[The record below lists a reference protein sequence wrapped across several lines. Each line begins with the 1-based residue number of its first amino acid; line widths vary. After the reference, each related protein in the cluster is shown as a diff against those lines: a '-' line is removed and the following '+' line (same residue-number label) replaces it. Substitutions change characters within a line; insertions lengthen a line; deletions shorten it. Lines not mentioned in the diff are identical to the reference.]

1 MTNNLEVPKQK
12 KEINM
17 KTLIALTLGLFF
29 LGCSGGTGSND
40 ETTNNA
46 VTLDSNTSWQWQ
58 LQGNINTS
66 YDVDLY
72 DIDLFDT
79 NETLIS
85 SLQSEG
91 KIVICYFSG
100 GSYEEWRDDNGS
112 FPVEVLGNDLDGWA
126 GEKWLDISND
136 TLKPIMRARLDLA
149 VQKGCDGV
157 EPDNMDGYI
166 NNTGFALS
174 AQDQLDYNIFIANE
188 ANSRGLLVGLKNDLD
203 QVAQLEPY
211 FDFSVNEQCHEYN
224 ECDMLQPFIDA
235 SKAVFNAEYAQKYV
249 DNTNGERDALCADA
263 RAQGLRTLVLPLA
276 LDDSF
281 RFSCN

>member
-1 MTNNLEVPKQK
+1 
-12 KEINM
+12 M
-17 KTLIALTLGLFF
+17 KATVTLALSLLL
-29 LGCSGGTGSND
+29 LGCSGDSDSGD
-40 ETTNNA
+40 EVQQSATK
-46 VTLDSNTSWQWQ
+46 LSPETSWQWQ

-79 NETLIS
+79 DETLID
-85 SLQSEG
+85 SLQNDG

-100 GSYEEWRDDNGS
+100 GSYEEWRDDSSS
-112 FPVEVLGNDLDGWA
+112 FPPEVLGNDLDGWA

-136 TLKPIMRARLDLA
+136 ALKPIMRARLDLA
-149 VQKGCDGV
+149 AEKGCDGV

-174 AQDQLDYNIFIANE
+174 AQDQLEYNIFIATE
-188 ANSRGLLVGLKNDLD
+188 AKSRGLLVGLKNDLD

-211 FDFSVNEQCHEYN
+211 FDFSVNEQCHECN